1 VTQQEREAYK
11 VELRAAARRLGL
23 PLDGNLESALLKHA
37 ADAIAALVATCAP
50 TNLQQLLEHAATS
63 LGLEIVEIHADSDLS
78 ALLKRIPPSRD
89 PALARV
95 ALELDDVTHAVVL
108 RRQNPEPWERRFLA
122 VINCRG
128 RHGQRRYF
136 SKWHELVH
144 LLLEGKQLRLA
155 FRTTK
160 AERKHPEEILV
171 DKIAGE
177 LAFFPALF
185 EPVLHDETQED
196 GRLTFAAIE
205 RVRDRIA
212 PDASWQATALAA
224 VRRARLPVGLIRAR
238 MGLKKG
244 EARQAADLLA
254 AVSGPPTEKLRVKE
268 SFLNDS
274 ASSQGIRVHVNMEI
288 PKESAAM
295 DAYSNNWPV
304 SAVEDLGLWRTS
316 SGPIGEGRVTLE
328 GLRRGA
334 DLWCLLHFDE
344 AASGRVERRG
354 AKSSRTTAVAPAPT
368 QPLWANNED

>member
-1 VTQQEREAYK
+1 MTRQDREAYH
-11 VELRAAARRLGL
+11 VELRAAGKRLGL
-23 PLDGNLESALLKHA
+23 PLSGNLETALLKHA
-37 ADAIAALVATCAP
+37 TQAIAALVESYAP
-50 TNLQQLLEHAATS
+50 ANLQQLLEHAATS
-63 LGLEIVEIHADSDLS
+63 LGLEIVEIRAESDLTD
-78 ALLKRIPPSRD
+78 LLKRIPPLRD

-108 RRQNPEPWERRFLA
+108 RRTNPEPWEHRYLA

-128 RHGQRRYF
+128 RHAQRRYF

-155 FRTTK
+155 FRSTK
-160 AERKHPEEILV
+160 AEHKHPEEVLV

-177 LAFFPALF
+177 LAFFPTIF
-185 EPVLHDETQED
+185 DPVLHHEVQND

-205 RVRDRIA
+205 RIRDQVA

-224 VRRARLPVGLIRAR
+224 VRRTPMPVGLVRAR

-244 EARQAADLLA
+244 EERQVADLLA
-254 AVSGPPTEKLRVKE
+254 SVSGPPAEKLRVKE

-274 ASSQGIRVHVNMEI
+274 AGSQGIRVHVNMEI
-288 PKESAAM
+288 PQESAAM
-295 DAYSNNWPV
+295 DAYNNAWPV
-304 SAVEDLGLWRTS
+304 TAVEDLALWRTS

-328 GLRRGA
+328 GARRGA

-344 AASGRVERRG
+344 VKARHLERRA
-354 AKSSRTTAVAPAPT
+354 AKSPRTKAATPT
-368 QPLWANNED
+368 SARSLWDGDEN